1 MLFALLMV
9 AQVAAGPVATCS
21 APGDPQQRA
30 WILERRDAAW
40 RIVFRSRALDKP
52 QVTLLIPNGT
62 PVIDEREIR
71 LSHKSANGGRTIEWR
86 ITDGA
91 STLDLYVNHGL
102 EVNVEADLDP
112 AVDLMNT
119 DGPLAVICNRGSGP
133 FMAVE
138 PQSLGPQN
146 SVGAKGLGAQYGK
159 GSRPLSSEVTA
170 ALGLARSVNLFQ
182 STGGRSYAVQI
193 ISWGRELTRE
203 WGPGALRGRF
213 VWALEAMPIFAQFSP
228 ATIYGVG
235 LAPVVWRWN
244 FRPQPQWSAFGELS
258 MGGMWSTEPIPEK
271 TSRGNF
277 TAHWG
282 AGVRLRPRGGHST
295 VVAYRFQH
303 LSNGNQLGSNPGVNS
318 HVVVIGWSHRS
329 GLRSGG

>member
-9 AQVAAGPVATCS
+9 SQVAAGPVATCRV
-21 APGDPQQRA
+21 PGDPQQRT

-52 QVTLLIPNGT
+52 QVILLIPNAA
-62 PVIDEREIR
+62 PVISESEIR
-71 LSHKSANGGRTIEWR
+71 VSHQSANGGRTIEWR
-86 ITDGA
+86 VADGA

-119 DGPLAVICNRGSGP
+119 DGPLEVICRNRGSGP
-133 FMAVE
+133 FIEV
-138 PQSLGPQN
+138 GPQPAGSPN
-146 SVGAKGLGAQYGK
+146 PIAPKGLGVHPGK
-159 GSRPLSSEVTA
+159 ETRPLFSEFTA
-170 ALGLARSVNLFQ
+170 AVGAGRSVNLFQ
-182 STGGRSYAVQI
+182 STAGRAYAVQT
-193 ISWGRELTRE
+193 ISWGRELTRD
-203 WGPGALRGRF
+203 WGPGSLKGRF
-213 VWALEAMPIFAQFSP
+213 AWAVEAMPLFAQFSP
-228 ATIYGVG
+228 ASIYGIG

-244 FRPQPQWSAFGELS
+244 FRPQPRWSAFGELA
-258 MGGMWSTEPIPEK
+258 MGGMWSTAPIPEN

-282 AGVRLRPRGGHST
+282 AGVRLRPRGPRSV

-318 HVVVIGWSHRS
+318 HVVLIGWSHRWTAP
-329 GLRSGG
+329 